1 MALITIVSQSPR
13 ISLEYRIGGDLD
25 GEATRQLDPQTR
37 ALILTGVDGMTK
49 QEAIARL
56 KQLNKDGRLTEDVEQ
71 AHMDADLVLC
81 ELLRS
86 MDCCE
91 VADEFVKVEKW
102 YS

>member
-1 MALITIVSQSPR
+1 
-13 ISLEYRIGGDLD
+13 
-25 GEATRQLDPQTR
+25 
-37 ALILTGVDGMTK
+37 MTK

-86 MDCCE
+86 MGCGD
-91 VADEFVKVEKW
+91 VADEFVKLEKW

>member
-1 MALITIVSQSPR
+1 M
-13 ISLEYRIGGDLD
+13 GDLD
-25 GEATRQLDPQTR
+25 GEATRQLVPHSAGINSNGR
-37 ALILTGVDGMTK
+37 MAMTK
-49 QEAIARL
+49 DEALARL
-56 KQLNKDGRLTEDVEQ
+56 RGLSKDGRLTEDPEQ
-71 AHMDADLVLC
+71 DHMDADLVLC

>member
-1 MALITIVSQSPR
+1 
-13 ISLEYRIGGDLD
+13 
-25 GEATRQLDPQTR
+25 
-37 ALILTGVDGMTK
+37 MTK
-49 QEAIARL
+49 DEALARL
-56 KQLNKDGRLTEDVEQ
+56 RGLSKDGRLTKDPEQ
-71 AHMDADLVLC
+71 DHMDADLVLC

>member
-1 MALITIVSQSPR
+1 
-13 ISLEYRIGGDLD
+13 
-25 GEATRQLDPQTR
+25 
-37 ALILTGVDGMTK
+37 MTK
-49 QEAIARL
+49 NEALARL
-56 KQLNKDGRLTEDVEQ
+56 RVLSKDGSLTEDVEQ